1 MMPSRSKHIVLVL
14 FGGTGQRFGS
24 PYPKQFAD
32 LGKEPMFVV
41 TLNRFSASD
50 AVDEI
55 YVVVE
60 PSTVETCRDL
70 ILSRQIKKIKAIVKG
85 GSTRQES
92 ARFGLDFLAK
102 QGVRNEDLVMIADGD
117 RPNVGD
123 KLILD
128 NFLTAFELGSAVT
141 AMPVTDS
148 VLYEEEGKAAKYF
161 DRKKIFLAQTPQTF
175 RFGLIY
181 KAHRKYAK
189 TRVTDDASLL
199 TLMHKKVPIVL
210 GSKENLKITTPD
222 DVEAYLK
229 ITAPKKETTS

>member
-1 MMPSRSKHIVLVL
+1 MMQSRSKHIVLVL

-41 TLNRFSASD
+41 TLNCFSASD

-70 ILSRQIKKIKAIVKG
+70 ILSRQIKKIKAIIKG

-92 ARFGLDFLAK
+92 ARFGLEFLA
-102 QGVRNEDLVMIADGD
+102 QMNTRPDDLVLIADGD
-117 RPNVGD
+117 RPNVSP

-128 NFLTAFELGSAVT
+128 NFLTAYEVGSAVT
-141 AMPVTDS
+141 AIPVTDS
-148 VLYEEEGKAAKYF
+148 VLYEEQGKACKYF
-161 DRKKIFLAQTPQTF
+161 DRSKVYLAQTPQTF
-175 RFGLIY
+175 RFKTIL
-181 KAHRKYAK
+181 KAHRKFAK
-189 TRVTDDASLL
+189 VPVTDDASLL
-199 TLMHKKVPIVL
+199 TMMHHKVPVVL
-210 GSKENLKITTPD
+210 GSKENLKITTPE
-222 DVEAYLK
+222 DVETYLK
-229 ITAPKKETTS
+229 LTTKKEDPS